1 AINQLISVS
10 SFLESKLPRPEFR
23 LFPLLVSP
31 IHAGRHSLLLTAS
44 SPLGPPALR
53 GRKKHGGGKQRSGGK
68 KEKDNGMGWIGK
80 KQKRRSGARSL
91 AGPGPGI
98 LSAAWGRGAQQGLLL
113 DPSAGL
119 DRMILEVKSEM
130 GASRIARKELH

>member
-80 KQKRRSGARSL
+80 KQKRRCSIACRTGTRDSFSGLGAGSTAGSPSRSVSWL
-91 AGPGPGI
+91 G
-98 LSAAWGRGAQQGLLL
+98 SDDTRGE
-113 DPSAGL
+113 
-119 DRMILEVKSEM
+119 I
-130 GASRIARKELH
+130 